1 MNSKH
6 PTLPFSLRAFDDE
19 KSARMGVVECQK
31 HDLVVPYPVLFE
43 KDGSLVVHV
52 KFTLLILPSGTVRV
66 SGESINPAL
75 YPSDVVLP
83 EATQAVL
90 AQSSKNKKKKN
101 KKKKEG
107 ASGDGEAAAAA
118 AE

>member
-1 MNSKH
+1 M
-6 PTLPFSLRAFDDE
+6 RAFDDE
-19 KSARMGVVECQK
+19 KAARMGVVECQK
-31 HDLVVPYPVLFE
+31 HDLVVPYPVLHE

-66 SGESINPAL
+66 SGEPLNPLL
-75 YPSDVVLP
+75 YPSDVEVP
-83 EATQAVL
+83 DDTKAIL

-101 KKKKEG
+101 KKKKDG
-107 ASGDGEAAAAA
+107 ALGADGGATEAGDEAPAA

>member
-1 MNSKH
+1 M
-6 PTLPFSLRAFDDE
+6 E
-19 KSARMGVVECQK
+19 RMGVVECQK
-31 HDLVVPYPVLFE
+31 HDLVVPYPVLHE

-66 SGESINPAL
+66 SGEPLNPLL
-75 YPSDVVLP
+75 YPSDVEVP
-83 EATQAVL
+83 DDTKAIL

-101 KKKKEG
+101 KKKKDG
-107 ASGDGEAAAAA
+107 ALGADGGATEAGDEAPAA

>member
-1 MNSKH
+1 
-6 PTLPFSLRAFDDE
+6 
-19 KSARMGVVECQK
+19 MGVVECQK

-52 KFTLLILPSGTVRV
+52 KFTLLLLPSGTVRV
-66 SGESINPAL
+66 SGQAIDPAL

-107 ASGDGEAAAAA
+107 ADSGDGEAAEAA